1 MLSQT
6 YLVFA
11 VHENAKM
18 DSKDIILYIYTLN
31 NFILRLSILIIKVQ
45 SLFQNND
52 EIFLLTKLGRKK

>member
-6 YLVFA
+6 YLVFV
-11 VHENAKM
+11 VHENVKM

-52 EIFLLTKLGRKK
+52 EIFWLTKLGRKK

>member
-11 VHENAKM
+11 VHENVKM

-31 NFILRLSILIIKVQ
+31 NFISRLSILIIKVQ

-52 EIFLLTKLGRKK
+52 EIFWLTKLGRKK